1 MVNLLESVNLA
12 GVVFEPVN
20 FVPEQ
25 KPYHG
30 RPPELAGQALKGVRM
45 QIVARDGFEPYRVG
59 VAMLWAV
66 HKLHPDRLV
75 WNDAVLDRLVA
86 TTRLKTML
94 VEGRSPAEIFA
105 SWRGEVDAFS
115 ARSAPYRLYR

>member
-1 MVNLLESVNLA
+1 VT
-12 GVVFEPVN
+12 FT
-20 FVPEQ
+20 PEQ

-30 RPPELAGQALKGVRM
+30 RPPELVGERLNGIRLRITDRNAY
-45 QIVARDGFEPYRVG
+45 EPYRVG

-86 TTRLKTML
+86 TPRLKAML
-94 VEGRSPAEIFA
+94 EAGRQPDEIFA
-105 SWRGEVDAFS
+105 AWRAEVDAFRR
-115 ARSAPYRLYR
+115 RSIPYHLYH